1 MMKKISS
8 PIHDID
14 PASDSRAF
22 RRCLG
27 QFSTGVTVITVASG
41 DGFVGMTANSFS
53 SVSLDPPLILWSIDR
68 TSSRFAPFDQARHFV
83 VNILSESQVGL
94 ARHFGSAGPDKFN
107 DVGWSHG
114 RNGAPIL
121 HDVAAFFECRRVG
134 EYAGGDH
141 MILIGEVER
150 AALFDRPVLLFS
162 QGRFRIPSDHPDDT
176 IVAQATTADPSSPAS
191 SILFNLFQADH
202 RLSAEFSRYR
212 PDLTRDQHRVLIAL
226 ERRPEIDLESLME
239 ETFLGR
245 QATEDALARLLAD
258 GSIIKAPDGRLSL
271 SELGCERRRVLMDH
285 LRKME
290 AEFMKD
296 IPLKTQEAAQQV
308 LARLI
313 GRG

>member
-27 QFSTGVTVITVASG
+27 QFSTGVTVVTVASG
-41 DGFVGMTANSFS
+41 SGFVGMTANSFS

-68 TSSRFAPFDQARHFV
+68 TSSRFAHFDGASHFV
-83 VNILSESQVGL
+83 VNILSENQVAL

-107 DVGWSHG
+107 DVDWSHG

-162 QGRFRIPSDHPDDT
+162 QGRFRIPSDHPDDM
-176 IVAQATTADPSSPAS
+176 IAIEGDAIDPSSPSS

-202 RLSAEFSRYR
+202 RLSAEFSRHR
-212 PDLTRDQHRVLIAL
+212 PDLTRDQHRILIAL
-226 ERRPEIDLESLME
+226 ERRPDIDLEALME

-245 QATEDALARLLAD
+245 QATEDALAGLLAE
-258 GSIIKAPDGRLSL
+258 GSVVKAPDGRLSL
-271 SELGCERRRVLMDH
+271 SELGRERRRVLMDR

-290 AEFMKD
+290 AEMMKD
-296 IPLKTQEAAQQV
+296 IPLKTQEAAQQM
-308 LARLI
+308 LTMLI
-313 GRG
+313 SQK